1 MNMLILDNSYKV
13 WSGVISVCLLLLVG
27 CAKDPHHIYEINEQ
41 TILPVNSEKNKPKT
55 SGQYISILHTNL
67 FQRAISPNRML
78 EAQKAIESIG
88 DKQVAYDIL
97 VSKYM
102 NDAEVVLPTQEEM
115 IADPDQFIIDTYKRF
130 FIREPTEAERT
141 WMRNLIQSRPNVT
154 PELVYFA
161 FATSNEHFHY

>member
-1 MNMLILDNSYKV
+1 MNMPISDNRFY
-13 WSGVISVCLLLLVG
+13 LLLFMFISFLACKQDQYV
-27 CAKDPHHIYEINEQ
+27 YEIQEQ

-55 SGQYISILHTNL
+55 TSQYISILHTNL

-78 EAQKAIESIG
+78 DALKAIESIG
-88 DKQVAYDIL
+88 DKQVAFDIL

-102 NDAEVVLPTQEEM
+102 NDGGVALPSQEDMQE
-115 IADPDQFIIDTYKRF
+115 DPEKFIRDTYKRF
-130 FIREPTEAERT
+130 LVRQPTEAELT
-141 WMRNLIQSRPNVT
+141 WMRNYINSRPNVT

>member
-1 MNMLILDNSYKV
+1 MNTLTLDRLYKV
-13 WSGVISVCLLLLVG
+13 WSGLVGVFLVLLLG
-27 CAKDPHHIYEINEQ
+27 CAKDPQQIYEINEQ

-55 SGQYISILHTNL
+55 SSQYISILHTNL

-102 NDAEVVLPTQEEM
+102 NDAQVVLPTQEEM
-115 IADPDQFIIDTYKRF
+115 TADPDQFIIDTYKRF

-141 WMRNLIQSRPNVT
+141 WMRNFIQSRPNVT

>member
-1 MNMLILDNSYKV
+1 MNTLI
-13 WSGVISVCLLLLVG
+13 SGNKITWWIGWIGVCAILLIS

-102 NDAEVVLPTQEEM
+102 NDANVILPSIEEM
-115 IADPDQFIIDTYKRF
+115 NEDPDRFIIETYKRF

-141 WMRNLIQSRPNVT
+141 WMRNFIQSRPNAT
-154 PELVYFA
+154 PELIYFA